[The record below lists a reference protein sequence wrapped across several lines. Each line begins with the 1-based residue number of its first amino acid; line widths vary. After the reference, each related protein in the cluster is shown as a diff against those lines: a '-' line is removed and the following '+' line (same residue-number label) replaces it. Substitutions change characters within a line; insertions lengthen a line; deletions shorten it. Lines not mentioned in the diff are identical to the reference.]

1 MLRQIFPA
9 THPWGPRGVGAGI
22 EGTEAHSAKAA
33 CPQSCG
39 TSLGHHPHL
48 VQDRGTHDSH
58 PSQLQRGEEGE
69 KEGHPERS
77 RHGRATQRRQPA
89 PGSQASGVEEHRAWL
104 REEQPTLIW
113 RQKPPGHLQFSMLP
127 PLLPSLRAP
136 GPALPHKR
144 AAVPTASP
152 LCQTLS
158 LLPALQCPS
167 PHTLVCSHETG
178 MSHNSHHQLPLTCCG
193 LESLS
198 CFPSPKFGSAGV
210 RRNLSS
216 YSLRRAPERCHSSQ
230 GLPYKF
236 YSQKSL
242 KTTKE
247 NQFNPSKTSHIK
259 SWQCTMLLC
268 LPHFLS
274 STQGCCQHPLQ
285 TEAAVYCGIKPGC
298 QEVAAPSATLRS
310 LDNPLLPFF
319 L

>member
-1 MLRQIFPA
+1 MGSQGGWGRHRGDRGSQCQGSLSPELWNIARTPSPSC
-9 THPWGPRGVGAGI
+9 TGPR
-22 EGTEAHSAKAA
+22 
-33 CPQSCG
+33 
-39 TSLGHHPHL
+39 HH
-48 VQDRGTHDSH
+48 GSH
-58 PSQLQRGEEGE
+58 PSQLQRGEGRGEG
-69 KEGHPERS
+69 GP
-77 RHGRATQRRQPA
+77 P
-89 PGSQASGVEEHRAWL
+89 
-104 REEQPTLIW
+104 REEQAQPCHTKEAASS
-113 RQKPPGHLQFSMLP
+113 REPGLGGGGASGMAAGRAANAYLEAEASRTPAVQHASPSPAVTEGTRTSPASQTCCCAHCKHPLP
-127 PLLPSLRAP
+127 D
-136 GPALPHKR
+136 ALP
-144 AAVPTASP
+144 APST
-152 LCQTLS
+152 
-158 LLPALQCPS
+158 PAQRPR
-167 PHTLVCSHETG
+167 PPTLVCSHETG
-178 MSHNSHHQLPLTCCG
+178 MSHNSHHQLPFTCCG
-193 LESLS
+193 LASLS

-236 YSQKSL
+236 YYQKSL